1 MWHEG
6 PAAPA
11 GARAPAVSAR
21 DGGGPGGSS
30 AGVLSGRWELNHF
43 AYRKGLLHAEDVPL
57 TAIADAVG
65 TPTYVYSTATLLRHF
80 RVVTEAFGEY
90 PHLICY
96 SVKANSNLAIL
107 RLLAEAGSGFDIVSG
122 GELARVRRAGGD
134 AGRTVF
140 AGVGKTAE
148 EMEQALQAGL
158 LMFNV
163 ESAEE
168 LELLDAVGRRMGRR
182 APFALRV
189 NPNVDARTHRYIATG
204 LRTSKFGVPFE
215 EAVALYARAKRMKG
229 LRAVGLDC
237 HIGSQMT
244 KTAPVKEALS
254 KVAELYVQLKAQG
267 HPLAYLDIGGGLGI
281 TYTAETPPSPA
292 VYARTALRAVKDT
305 GATLIFEPGRVV
317 VGNAGLLLT
326 RVLYRK
332 QTPHRRFVVVD
343 AGMNDLLRPALY
355 EAHHAFQPVIQ
366 RRGKPVEMDVVGPVC
381 ESTDVLAR
389 GRSLVPPRQ
398 GALYAV
404 MSAGAYGMS
413 MASTYNSRPRPAEV
427 LVNGSAWRV
436 VRERERIE
444 DLWRGERA

>member
-1 MWHEG
+1 
-6 PAAPA
+6 
-11 GARAPAVSAR
+11 V
-21 DGGGPGGSS
+21 
-30 AGVLSGRWELNHF
+30 NHF
-43 AYRKGLLHAEDVPL
+43 SYRKGILHAEEVPL
-57 TAIADAVG
+57 PAIADAVG
-65 TPTYVYSTATLLRHF
+65 SPTYVYSTATLTRHF
-80 RVVTEAFGEY
+80 RVVTEAFGEH
-90 PHLICY
+90 PHLVCY

-122 GELARVRRAGGD
+122 GELARVRQAGGD
-134 AGRTVF
+134 AAKTVF

-168 LELLDAVGRRMGRR
+168 LEVLDAVGQRLGRR

-189 NPNVDARTHRYIATG
+189 NPNVDARTHKYISTG
-204 LRTSKFGVPFE
+204 LKTSKFGVPFE
-215 EAVALYARAKRMKG
+215 EAVALYARAKKMKG

-237 HIGSQMT
+237 HIGSQIT
-244 KTAPVKEALS
+244 KMAPMKEAFS
-254 KVAELYVQLKAQG
+254 KVAELYSALKEKG

-281 TYTAETPPSPA
+281 TYTEETPPSPA
-292 VYARTALRAVKDT
+292 DFARTALGAVKAT
-305 GATLIFEPGRVV
+305 GATLIFEPGRVL

-343 AGMNDLLRPALY
+343 AGMNDLMRPALY
-355 EAHHAFQPVIQ
+355 EAHHAIQPVTQ
-366 RRGKPVEMDVVGPVC
+366 RRGKPVEVDVVGPVC

-389 GRSLVPPRQ
+389 ERPLVLPRA
-398 GALYAV
+398 GDLWAL

-427 LVNGSAWRV
+427 LVDGAAWRV
-436 VRERERIE
+436 VRERERVE

>member
-1 MWHEG
+1 M
-6 PAAPA
+6 
-11 GARAPAVSAR
+11 
-21 DGGGPGGSS
+21 
-30 AGVLSGRWELNHF
+30 NHF
-43 AYRKGLLHAEDVPL
+43 AYRKGVLHAEEVPL
-57 TAIADAVG
+57 PAIADAVG
-65 TPTYVYSTATLLRHF
+65 SPTYVYSTATLRRHF
-80 RVVTEAFGEY
+80 RVVTEAFGGH

-107 RLLAEAGSGFDIVSG
+107 RLLAEEGSGFDIVSG
-122 GELARVRRAGGD
+122 GELARVRHAGGE
-134 AGRTVF
+134 AARTVF
-140 AGVGKTAE
+140 AGVGKTVE
-148 EMEQALQAGL
+148 EMEQALHAGL

-163 ESAEE
+163 EGAEE
-168 LELLDAVGRRMGRR
+168 LEVLDAVGRRLGRP

-189 NPNVDARTHRYIATG
+189 NPNVDARTHKHIATG
-204 LRTSKFGVPFE
+204 LKTSKFGVPFE
-215 EAVALYARAKRMKG
+215 EAVALYARARKMKG

-237 HIGSQMT
+237 HIGSQIT

-254 KVAELYVQLKAQG
+254 KVAGLYTDLKAQG
-267 HPLAYLDIGGGLGI
+267 HALAYLDIGGGLGI

-292 VYARTALRAVKDT
+292 DFTRTALRAVKDT
-305 GATLIFEPGRVV
+305 GATVIFEPGRVL

-355 EAHHAFQPVIQ
+355 EAHHGFQPVVP
-366 RRGKPVEMDVVGPVC
+366 RRGKAVEVDVVGPVC

-389 GRSLVPPRQ
+389 QRDLVLPRQ
-398 GALYAV
+398 GELYAL

-413 MASTYNSRPRPAEV
+413 MSSNYNSRARPAEV
-427 LVNGSAWRV
+427 LVDGAAWRV
-436 VRERERIE
+436 VRERERLE